1 MNPPTQQP
9 IRLETDRFILRPL
22 DRADV
27 TGRLVRWLH
36 DDELLRYVELPAH
49 PSTNDFLRFMRQFD
63 NVTNFL
69 LGIFEKSDERLLG
82 FYQVHTEPQLG
93 RASTEVMIGDRRHW
107 GTNAVFETRTRL
119 LDYLFDTLGLY
130 RVYGTVHAR
139 NLPALFNYK
148 ALGFTCEGIL
158 RGHAVT
164 TDDEHADVYFFGM
177 LRDEWLGRGA
187 ADGTEKTGIAAPG
200 EQENANSSRPA

>member
-1 MNPPTQQP
+1 MSPPAQQP
-9 IRLETDRFILRPL
+9 IQLETDRFLLRPL
-22 DRADV
+22 DPADV
-27 TGRLVRWLH
+27 TGRLIRWLH
-36 DDELLRYVELPAH
+36 DDELLRYVELPER
-49 PSTNDFLRFMRQFD
+49 PSVNDFLRFMRQFD

-69 LGIFEKSDERLLG
+69 LGIFDKSDERLLG
-82 FYQVHTEPQLG
+82 FYQVHTEPELG

-158 RGHAVT
+158 RGHAIT
-164 TDDEHADVYFFGM
+164 SDQDHADVYFFGM
-177 LRDEWLGRGA
+177 LRDEWLGRSDA
-187 ADGTEKTGIAAPG
+187 ESM
-200 EQENANSSRPA
+200 EVSNSTVPC

>member
-1 MNPPTQQP
+1 MNLPRQEPV
-9 IRLETDRFILRPL
+9 RLETERFVLRPL
-22 DRADV
+22 ERADV

-36 DDELLRYVELPAH
+36 DDELLRYVELPER
-49 PSTNDFLRFMRQFD
+49 PSTNDFLRFMRRFD

-69 LGIFEKSDERLLG
+69 LGIFEKPDERLLG
-82 FYQVHTEPQLG
+82 FYQVHTEPKLG

-107 GTNAVFETRTRL
+107 GTNTVFETRTRL
-119 LDYLFDTLGLY
+119 LDHLFDTLGLY

-164 TDDEHADVYFFGM
+164 SDEDHTDVYFFGM
-177 LRDEWLGRGA
+177 LRDEWLGRGNAEGPA
-187 ADGTEKTGIAAPG
+187 ATDAVAP
-200 EQENANSSRPA
+200 R

>member
-1 MNPPTQQP
+1 MNPPPQQP
-9 IRLETDRFILRPL
+9 IRLETNRFILRPL
-22 DRADV
+22 EQADV

-36 DDELLRYVELPAH
+36 DDDLLRYVELPER

-82 FYQVHTEPQLG
+82 FYQVHTEPDLG
-93 RASTEVMIGDRRHW
+93 RANTEVMIGDRRHW
-107 GTNAVFETRTRL
+107 GTNTVFETRTRL

-158 RGHAVT
+158 RGHAT
-164 TDDEHADVYFFGM
+164 TPDGEHADVYFFGM
-177 LRDEWLGRGA
+177 LRDEWLGRDDA
-187 ADGTEKTGIAAPG
+187 ENTETSDATAP
-200 EQENANSSRPA
+200 S

>member
-1 MNPPTQQP
+1 MNPPTLQP

-22 DRADV
+22 ERTDV

-36 DDELLRYVELPAH
+36 DDELLRYVELPER

-82 FYQVHTEPQLG
+82 FYQVHTDPKLG
-93 RASTEVMIGDRRHW
+93 RASTEVMIGDRSHW
-107 GTNAVFETRTRL
+107 GTNTVFETRTRL

-158 RGHAVT
+158 RGHAT
-164 TDDEHADVYFFGM
+164 TSDGDHADVYFFGM
-177 LRDEWLGRGA
+177 LRDEWLGRG
-187 ADGTEKTGIAAPG
+187 DGESTEISSAAAPK
-200 EQENANSSRPA
+200 

>member
-1 MNPPTQQP
+1 MPPSKQQP
-9 IRLETDRFILRPL
+9 VRLETERFILRPL
-22 DRADV
+22 ERADV

-36 DDELLRYVELPAH
+36 DDDLLRYVELPAR
-49 PSTNDFLRFMRQFD
+49 PSTNDFLRFMRRFD
-63 NVTNFL
+63 NVTHYL
-69 LGIFEKSDERLLG
+69 LGIFEKPDERLLG

-107 GTNAVFETRTRL
+107 GTNTVFETRARL

-164 TDDEHADVYFFGM
+164 SDGDHADVYFFGM
-177 LRDEWLGRGA
+177 VRDEWLDRGDANQTGKSDA
-187 ADGTEKTGIAAPG
+187 ALP
-200 EQENANSSRPA
+200 R

>member
-1 MNPPTQQP
+1 MNPPTLQP

-22 DRADV
+22 ERTDV

-36 DDELLRYVELPAH
+36 DDELLRYVELPER

-82 FYQVHTEPQLG
+82 FYQVHTEPKLG
-93 RASTEVMIGDRRHW
+93 RASTEVMIGDRSHW
-107 GTNAVFETRTRL
+107 GTNTVFETRTRL
-119 LDYLFDTLGLY
+119 LDYLFDTLSLY

-158 RGHAVT
+158 RGHAT
-164 TDDEHADVYFFGM
+164 TSDGDHADVYFFGM
-177 LRDEWLGRGA
+177 LRDEWLGRGDA
-187 ADGTEKTGIAAPG
+187 ESAKISGAAAP
-200 EQENANSSRPA
+200 S

>member
-1 MNPPTQQP
+1 MSPPTQQP

-49 PSTNDFLRFMRQFD
+49 PSTSDFIRFMRGFD

-69 LGIFEKSDERLLG
+69 IGIFEKPDERLLG
-82 FYQVHTEPQLG
+82 FYQVHTEPDLG
-93 RASTEVMIGDRRHW
+93 RASTEVMIGDRQHW
-107 GTNAVFETRTRL
+107 GTNTVFETRTRL
-119 LDYLFDTLGLY
+119 LDYLFGTLGLY

-158 RGHAVT
+158 RGHAT
-164 TDDEHADVYFFGM
+164 TPDGDHADVYFFGM
-177 LRDEWLGRGA
+177 LRDEWLGENMPER
-187 ADGTEKTGIAAPG
+187 TEKTGAAAPT
-200 EQENANSSRPA
+200 